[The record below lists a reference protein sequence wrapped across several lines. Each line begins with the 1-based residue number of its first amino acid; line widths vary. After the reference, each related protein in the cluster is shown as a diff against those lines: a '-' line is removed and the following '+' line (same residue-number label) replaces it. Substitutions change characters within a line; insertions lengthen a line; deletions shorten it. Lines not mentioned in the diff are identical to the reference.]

1 MFQFSI
7 KQTMVFYDA
16 FDTKKEGY
24 AYCKLIDLF
33 NLKNLLIFDK
43 EVKSLHKQN
52 TDLFTVLIIPF
63 NWPNI

>member
-16 FDTKKEGY
+16 FDTQKEGNRY

-33 NLKNLLIFDK
+33 NLKKLLTFDK
-43 EVKSLHKQN
+43 EV
-52 TDLFTVLIIPF
+52 FT
-63 NWPNI
+63 